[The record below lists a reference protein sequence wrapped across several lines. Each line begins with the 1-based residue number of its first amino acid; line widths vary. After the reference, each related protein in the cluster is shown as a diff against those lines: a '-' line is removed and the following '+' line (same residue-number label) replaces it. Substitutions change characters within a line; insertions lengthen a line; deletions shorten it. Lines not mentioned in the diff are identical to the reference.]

1 MKKDSLE
8 ARYEQIIESAQQILG
23 ESSDPKKDR
32 IREKIL
38 KLKNELKSIID
49 KKFSEDYFETNDPQ
63 TRLFHN
69 RREKEIPRE
78 ISRLRKNLFI
88 ESAQPL
94 LSEKNDEFHNDIE
107 FLKQIVSKLAMIN

>member
-8 ARYEQIIESAQQILG
+8 ARYEQIIESAQRVLS
-23 ESSDPKKDR
+23 ENVDPKKDQ

-38 KLKNELKSIID
+38 KLKDELKSIIN

-63 TRLFHN
+63 TRVVHN

-78 ISRLRKNLFI
+78 ISRLRVR
-88 ESAQPL
+88 L
-94 LSEKNDEFHNDIE
+94 LSM
-107 FLKQIVSKLAMIN
+107 SKYYK

>member
-8 ARYEQIIESAQQILG
+8 ARYEQIVESAHRVLG
-23 ESSDPKKDR
+23 DVADPEKGR

-38 KLKNELKSIID
+38 KLKDELKSIID

-63 TRLFHN
+63 TRVFHN

-78 ISRLRKNLFI
+78 ISRLRKNLLGDSF
-88 ESAQPL
+88 
-94 LSEKNDEFHNDIE
+94 
-107 FLKQIVSKLAMIN
+107 